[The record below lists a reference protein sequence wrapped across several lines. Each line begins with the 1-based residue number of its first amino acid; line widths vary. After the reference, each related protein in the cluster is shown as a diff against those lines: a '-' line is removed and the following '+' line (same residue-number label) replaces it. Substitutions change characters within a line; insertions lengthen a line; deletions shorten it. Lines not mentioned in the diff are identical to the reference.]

1 MNITE
6 AERTEMAALAS
17 ATVLAPVAIARELG
31 LHLVSDEGVMMAL
44 ATNADVLALN
54 RIVGLGIET
63 PATRQ
68 QLTRLIDIAE
78 LRTLCT
84 GEYHILSA
92 SIPYPRQ

>member
-1 MNITE
+1 MNVTE
-6 AERTEMAALAS
+6 AE
-17 ATVLAPVAIARELG
+17 
-31 LHLVSDEGVMMAL
+31 
-44 ATNADVLALN
+44 ADVLALN
-54 RIVGLGIET
+54 RIVGLGIKT